1 MRKWLTAL
9 LAAALL
15 LAAAPPVRAAGP
27 DIAAPSAILM
37 DAATGTVLYEKNASE
52 RLRPASVTKVM
63 TLLLVMEALDTGRI
77 GWDDTVIAS
86 EAACAKGGSQV
97 YLEPGEEMSMDEMLK
112 SVVVSSA
119 NDCATALAEHV
130 AGSESAFVG
139 MMNQRAQELGLLDTN
154 FVNCTGL
161 DDAPEAAEHLTTAHD
176 IAVISR
182 ELLKHDR
189 IRDYTTIWMDTV
201 RGGKFGLSNTN
212 KLVRFYQGTTGLKTG
227 YTSAAGH
234 CLAAS
239 AKRDGIEL
247 IAVVLHCT
255 SSADRFSSAKALLD
269 YGFANY
275 ALVSAEMP
283 EPLQPVPVTLG
294 QKAAV
299 QPELQQAAPILI
311 EKGLQAAVTR
321 TVTLAERVEAPV
333 AAGQQLG
340 TLTISAN
347 GETLAEIPIIA
358 PEAVARLTWWELT
371 CRLLRRLCMTAYAQL
386 GPGLTALAARI
397 AGPETA
403 EECVN
408 DALLAAWQAIP
419 PLAPVHLAAYLAKL
433 TRNAALNRYRA
444 QNAQKR
450 GGSVVAVSLDELAE
464 CLPGGESPADRAEA
478 EALRSALSAFLRT
491 LPERQ
496 RQVFLAR
503 YFYAL
508 PLSAIAARFSMREN
522 TVKTTLH
529 RTRRRLR
536 DYLEQEELL

>member
-9 LAAALL
+9 LAAAML

-247 IAVVLHCT
+247 IAVVLHCA
-255 SSADRFSSAKALLD
+255 SSTDRFESAKALLN
-269 YGFANY
+269 YGFSNY
-275 ALVSAEMP
+275 ALVTP
-283 EPLQPVPVTLG
+283 ELGELPAVPVTLG
-294 QKAAV
+294 TAAEITPV
-299 QPELQQAAPILI
+299 LADETPILI
-311 EKGLQAAVTR
+311 DKALAAGVETRVCVDESVTAP
-321 TVTLAERVEAPV
+321 VEAGQTLGALTITSGGQTIAERDLV
-333 AAGQQLG
+333 
-340 TLTISAN
+340 
-347 GETLAEIPIIA
+347 A
-358 PEAVARLTWWELT
+358 PEAVGA
-371 CRLLRRLCMTAYAQL
+371 LRWGDVYLQMLRALCM
-386 GPGLTALAARI
+386 G
-397 AGPETA
+397 
-403 EECVN
+403 
-408 DALLAAWQAIP
+408 
-419 PLAPVHLAAYLAKL
+419 
-433 TRNAALNRYRA
+433 
-444 QNAQKR
+444 
-450 GGSVVAVSLDELAE
+450 
-464 CLPGGESPADRAEA
+464 
-478 EALRSALSAFLRT
+478 
-491 LPERQ
+491 
-496 RQVFLAR
+496 
-503 YFYAL
+503 
-508 PLSAIAARFSMREN
+508 
-522 TVKTTLH
+522 
-529 RTRRRLR
+529 
-536 DYLEQEELL
+536 